1 MMDAKLLSGVY
12 PKKCK
17 LMGGH
22 KWVAQIGKLFGKL
35 LQVTKRSYGYWYKGR
50 HIFISSLFKL
60 IQHFQPI
67 KGYLWIIVARII
79 AGSIVKN

>member
-1 MMDAKLLSGVY
+1 MMDAKLLTGVY

-35 LQVTKRSYGYWYKGR
+35 LQVTKRSYGY
-50 HIFISSLFKL
+50 
-60 IQHFQPI
+60 
-67 KGYLWIIVARII
+67 
-79 AGSIVKN
+79 